1 MHPYAELH
9 CQSVFSLL
17 DGASTPEKLLEK
29 AAYLGL
35 HALAL
40 TDFADMGGIVRFAEK
55 AKELSIKPIVGNQVY
70 VSMGAYQGRLVLL
83 AENPTGYTNLTQL
96 VTLARMDCPRGF
108 PVLTLSQLSTHSDGI
123 FCLSGGTRGPLYQAL
138 SSDDQLGCNRI
149 ITRLKQIDSERF
161 AVEVVHHG
169 LPAEMDY
176 AIKAIEYAHTNDV
189 PWVVTND
196 VRYATV
202 AERPVY
208 DTLRCLKAG
217 QTITNAASLLCANS
231 EWFLKS
237 PRQMWQ
243 RWKGASAGLHES
255 IKIADRC
262 SFNLGMLNM
271 PLPATEIP
279 GEFIDGD
286 HYLQYLV
293 EMGMKSRWLDRVS
306 KQHRLQVEREL
317 DLIFRRKLSGYF
329 LIMWEIVSYAN
340 SRDIL
345 VQGRGSAAN
354 SAVCYVLGITAVD
367 PIEHQLLFER
377 FLSDA
382 REGYPDID
390 LDIEHARREEI
401 IQFVYQK
408 YGRDKAAMVCAHQCF
423 RSRSAVRDVAR
434 VLEFTQAESDR
445 LAKLAH
451 RHGGLSSTCLIEDG
465 WSLEAPRLVSLIEVS
480 NLMKGIP
487 RHRGTHSGGFVLSAA
502 PIAHAIP
509 IEPAAMAGRSIIQW
523 DKEDLE
529 ATHIPKFDLLGLGIL
544 TAISRGLELIRA
556 RHGIPAYLYS
566 LPQNTEVYDMMSK
579 ADTVG
584 VFQIE
589 SRAQMNSLPR
599 TRPSTLYEL
608 AIQVALI
615 RPGPLQGDMVH
626 PYIRR
631 KRGEEKVESIH
642 PLLDPILK
650 RTLGVPLF
658 QEQGMRLA
666 VEVAGFSPTE
676 AERLRRAIGSAR
688 SRDKF
693 PGLLTQLEAGFLSRG
708 IHKDL
713 IERLIRH
720 IAAFA
725 TYGFP
730 ESHSTSF
737 ALLVYASAWI
747 KCFYPAE
754 FLTALLH
761 AQPLGFYT
769 PDTLISDAQRH
780 GVSVVAPCLKRSQW
794 HTYLDGDEVVMG
806 LRWVRGLGP
815 KARRAL
821 ELARKAGAFDVLEG
835 LFRRCVL
842 SKSAWLTLVGA
853 NTFRALI
860 SGDRRQATWHV
871 LRHLTNRQLSL
882 ELRPKAEL
890 PVELCALSAVG
901 NMEYDYENMGLTA
914 GAHPMS
920 FYRDTLPKGTADSSA
935 LSKMRHGQWVRVA
948 GVVIARQ
955 RPETAKGFCFI
966 SLEDEFGFINV
977 IVAPSR
983 YERYWRAIVR
993 AQILIISGTLSAQ
1006 QDELNIKALHITALQ
1021 PHAAKSLPRSHDFH

>member
-1 MHPYAELH
+1 MNAYAELH

-17 DGASTPEKLLEK
+17 DGASTPETLLDR
-29 AAYLGL
+29 AARLGL
-35 HALAL
+35 HGLAL
-40 TDFADMGGIVRFAEK
+40 TDFADMGGVVRFTEK
-55 AKELSIKPIVGNQVY
+55 AKTLSIKPIVGNQVY

-83 AENPTGYTNLTQL
+83 AENPAGYANLCQL
-96 VTLARMDCPRGF
+96 ITLSRLNCPRGF
-108 PVLTLSQLSTHSDGI
+108 PSLTVSQLSAHSDGL
-123 FCLSGGTRGPLYQAL
+123 FCLSGGTRGALYQAL
-138 SSDDQLGCNRI
+138 SCGDQLGGNRLI
-149 ITRLKQIDSERF
+149 GQLKDIYPDRF

-176 AIKAIEYAHTNDV
+176 ALQAIEYAKTANV

-202 AERPVY
+202 QTRSVY

-217 QTITNAASLLCANS
+217 KTIESAASLLCANS

-243 RWKGASAGLHES
+243 RWRALPDGLHES
-255 IKIADRC
+255 IRIADRC
-262 SFNLGMLNM
+262 SFSLAMLNM
-271 PLPATEIP
+271 PLPETEIP
-279 GEFIDGD
+279 PEFNHADD
-286 HYLQYLV
+286 YLQHLV
-293 EMGMKSRWLDRVS
+293 ELGMEARWYTRVS
-306 KQHRLQVEREL
+306 ARHKAQIQREL
-317 DLIFRRKLSGYF
+317 NLIFRRKLSGYF
-329 LIMWEIVSYAN
+329 LIMWEIISYA
-340 SRDIL
+340 RHREIL

-367 PIEHQLLFER
+367 PIAHQLLFER

-445 LAKLAH
+445 LAKLSH
-451 RHGGLSSTCLIEDG
+451 RHGGLSQECLIDDG
-465 WSLEAPRLVSLIEVS
+465 WSVGEGRFRSLVEVS
-480 NLMKGIP
+480 NLMRGIP

-502 PIAHAIP
+502 PIARSIP
-509 IEPAAMAGRSIIQW
+509 IEPAAMAERSIIQW

-544 TAISRGLELIRA
+544 TAISRGLDLIRD
-556 RHGIPAYLYS
+556 RHGVSAYLYR
-566 LPQNTEVYDMMSK
+566 LPQDPRVYDMMSK

-631 KRGEEKVESIH
+631 KRGEEPVESIH
-642 PLLDPILK
+642 PLLDPILH
-650 RTLGVPLF
+650 RTLGIPLF

-666 VEVAGFSPTE
+666 VEVAGFSPTD

-688 SRDKF
+688 CREQF
-693 PGLLTQLEAGFLSRG
+693 PDLLKQLEAGFISKG
-708 IHKDL
+708 IPANV
-713 IERLIRH
+713 IEKLIRH

-761 AQPLGFYT
+761 AQPLGFYN

-780 GVSVVAPCLKRSQW
+780 GVSVISPCLKRSQW
-794 HTYLDGDEVVMG
+794 HSYLDGDDVIVG

-815 KARRAL
+815 KARVAL
-821 ELARKAGAFDVLEG
+821 EAARNLGPFEHLDAV
-835 LFRRCVL
+835 FRRCVL

-860 SGDRRQATWHV
+860 PGDRRQATWYV
-871 LRHLTNRQLSL
+871 LRQIANQQLSL
-882 ELRPKAEL
+882 DLRPKSEL
-890 PVELCALSAVG
+890 PVELSALSPVA
-901 NMEYDYENMGLTA
+901 NMKYDYENMGLTT
-914 GAHPMS
+914 GAHPML
-920 FYRDTLPKGTADSSA
+920 FYRGSLPKNTSTSA
-935 LSKMRHGQWVRVA
+935 MISQLRHGQWVRVA

-966 SLEDEFGFINV
+966 SLEDEYGFINV

-983 YERYWRAIVR
+983 YERYWREITR
-993 AQILIISGTLSAQ
+993 SRILIISGTLSAQ
-1006 QDELNIKALHITALQ
+1006 QDELNIKALHID
-1021 PHAAKSLPRSHDFH
+1021 SLTTEAVNHLPTSHDFH

>member
-1 MHPYAELH
+1 MYPYAELH

-17 DGASTPEKLLEK
+17 DGASTPETLLER
-29 AAYLGL
+29 AEHLGL
-35 HALAL
+35 YALAL
-40 TDFADMGGIVRFAEK
+40 TDFSDMGGVVRFAEK
-55 AKELSIKPIVGNQVY
+55 AKELSIKPIVGNQVH

-83 AENPTGYTNLTQL
+83 AENPNGYANLSQL
-96 VTLARMDCPRGF
+96 VTLSRQDCPRGF
-108 PVLTLSQLSTHSDGI
+108 PSLTVSQLSAHSDGV
-123 FCLSGGTRGPLYQAL
+123 FCLSGGTRGALYQAL
-138 SSDDQLGCNRI
+138 SCGDQLAGNRI
-149 ITRLKQIDSERF
+149 ISQLKTIYPGRF

-176 AIKAIEYAHTNDV
+176 ALKAIEYAQAADV

-202 AERPVY
+202 QTRSVY

-217 QTITNAASLLCANS
+217 KTIQSAADLLCANS

-243 RWKGASAGLHES
+243 RWQALPEGLYASV
-255 IKIADRC
+255 KIADRC
-262 SFNLGMLNM
+262 GFSLGMLNM
-271 PLPATEIP
+271 PLPETEIP
-279 GEFIDGD
+279 AEFKHADD
-286 HYLQYLV
+286 YLSHLV
-293 EMGMKSRWLDRVS
+293 ELGMETRWHTGVS
-306 KQHRLQVEREL
+306 FQHKAQVQREL
-317 DLIFRRKLSGYF
+317 SLIFRRKLSGYF
-329 LIMWEIVSYAN
+329 LIMWEIISYAS
-340 SRDIL
+340 SRHIL

-423 RSRSAVRDVAR
+423 RNRSAVRDVAR

-445 LAKLAH
+445 LAKLSH
-451 RHGGLSSTCLIEDG
+451 RHGGLSSVCLIEDG
-465 WSLEAPRLVSLIEVS
+465 WPSDERFLPLVEVS
-480 NLMKGIP
+480 NLMNGIP

-502 PIAHAIP
+502 PIAHSIP
-509 IEPAAMAGRSIIQW
+509 IEPAAMAERSIIQW
-523 DKEDLE
+523 DKDDLQ

-544 TAISRGLELIRA
+544 TAISRGLDLIRD
-556 RHGIPAYLYS
+556 RHDVPAYLYR
-566 LPQNTEVYDMMSK
+566 LPQDPRVYEMMSK

-599 TRPSTLYEL
+599 TQPSTLYEL

-631 KRGEEKVESIH
+631 KRGEEPVESIH
-642 PLLDPILK
+642 PLLDPILH
-650 RTLGVPLF
+650 RTLGIPLF

-666 VEVAGFSPTE
+666 VEVAGFSPTD
-676 AERLRRAIGSAR
+676 AERLRRTIGSAR
-688 SRDKF
+688 SREQF
-693 PGLLTQLEAGFLSRG
+693 PDLLKQLESGFLSRG
-708 IHKDL
+708 ISADVTEK
-713 IERLIRH
+713 LIRH

-780 GVSVVAPCLKRSQW
+780 GVSVIAPCLKRSQW
-794 HTYLDGDEVVMG
+794 YSHLDGDDVIVG

-815 KARRAL
+815 KA
-821 ELARKAGAFDVLEG
+821 KAVLETARNAG
-835 LFRRCVL
+835 SFNTLDEVFRRCVL

-853 NTFRALI
+853 DTFRALTC
-860 SGDRRQATWHV
+860 GDRRQATWHV
-871 LRHLTNRQLSL
+871 LRQIANRQLSL
-882 ELRPKAEL
+882 DLRPKSEL
-890 PVELCALSAVG
+890 PVELCALSPVS
-901 NMEYDYENMGLTA
+901 NMKHDYENMGLTT

-920 FYRDTLPKGTADSSA
+920 FYREALTKFTTTSSM
-935 LSKMRHGQWVRVA
+935 LSQLRHGQWVRVA
-948 GVVIARQ
+948 GVVVARQ

-977 IVAPSR
+977 IVTPSH
-983 YERYWRAIVR
+983 YERYWREITR
-993 AQILIISGTLSAQ
+993 SRLLIISGTLSAQ
-1006 QDELNIKALHITALQ
+1006 EDELNVKALHIEALATDTVN
-1021 PHAAKSLPRSHDFH
+1021 HLPMSHDFH